1 MKNIILRLGAV
12 LLALVVC
19 LTVFAACGSDDKA
32 KGDVKG
38 TETSQVTE
46 ETEKTSTGDGTTTTG
61 TIKIEDL
68 YGDMTEEEIAQ
79 FHQDLEDLGMTVDE
93 FLGLLYE

>member
-1 MKNIILRLGAV
+1 MNNIMLRLSAV
-12 LLALVVC
+12 LLALVMC
-19 LTVFAACGSDDKA
+19 LGMLVACGSDDKA
-32 KGDVKG
+32 KGDAKE
-38 TETSQVTE
+38 TETSQITEATE
-46 ETEKTSTGDGTTTTG
+46 ETSTGDGTTTTG